1 MYYYLIY
8 NCVISMT
15 NLSGEEIEKLKLI
28 HPQKRYLRYLFL
40 AIGILIIFLGCLFT
54 FFGYNFGITL
64 NGFNLS
70 LIVNILIIIF
80 GGVITSKYYITPYY
94 IRENSLTY
102 KNMRDLR
109 EPVEDYV
116 KFNSF
121 VITRLIASILL
132 ILNGIISYAIFGV
145 GVGHTEEFGSAI
157 FLGGPSW
164 FYVTGFPML
173 MMGLGLLIYFILS
186 PFRGIFS
193 KSKNFLFFSEIRP
206 GFAWLTEIPKKDIEF
221 IRFQNNHT
229 GPKMAWI
236 ILMIPF
242 IVLQL
247 MTAIPLLAAENAG
260 PNFVLSMTFIVLSI
274 IDTIVLVVLVIFQQN
289 YFEIATKEKLYEMWF
304 SPIKLKN
311 QSLFKISFANF
322 LECSPNLRDVEANN
336 DDKVFSNI
344 KPTNFQLFKLVFGLF
359 LIAIALI
366 MFTQMTLFG
375 PQVWWFALMYGL
387 MLLVKAVLY
396 DFSKKNGD
404 LFKFNDK
411 SKEFWF
417 KRDFLHKFY
426 YTAAKKVES
435 LSVKKW
441 YRKID
446 FFDVFGICGLLV
458 FLTLQQLE
466 GWIAADTLTL
476 KIDNLISTLIWI
488 LVISSITFYLC
499 FPIDF
504 IEIKSPSITYRIQI
518 TLRLNGT
525 SRINRWIKNLKDFRK
540 EIMKPEMKNT
550 FLIRMGIILALIF
563 GSLIYMATY
572 YVIVF

>member
-1 MYYYLIY
+1 MTYL
-8 NCVISMT
+8 T
-15 NLSGEEIEKLKLI
+15 DEEIEKLKLI
-28 HPQKRYLRYLFL
+28 HPKKRYIRYLFL
-40 AIGILIIFLGCLFT
+40 AIGMLIIFLGCLFT
-54 FFGYNFGITL
+54 FIGYDFGITL
-64 NGFNLS
+64 NGSNLS

-80 GGVITSKYYITPYY
+80 GGIITSKYYITPYY
-94 IRENSLTY
+94 IRENSLTF
-102 KNMRDLR
+102 KKMRDLR
-109 EPVEDYV
+109 EPVEEYV

-121 VITRLIASILL
+121 AITRLMASILL
-132 ILNGIISYAIFGV
+132 ILNGLISYTIFGV
-145 GVGHTEEFGSAI
+145 DVGYEIEFGSAI
-157 FLGGPSW
+157 LFGGPSW

-173 MMGLGLLIYFILS
+173 ITGLGLLVYFILS

-206 GFAWLTEIPKKDIEF
+206 GFAWLSEIPKKDIEF

-229 GPKMAWI
+229 GPKLAWI
-236 ILMIPF
+236 ILIIPF

-247 MTAIPLLAAENAG
+247 MTAIPLLAAEKAG
-260 PNFVLSMTFIVLSI
+260 PEFVLSWTFIVLSI
-274 IDTIVLVVLVIFQQN
+274 IDIIVLVVLVIFQQN

-311 QSLFKISFANF
+311 QSHFKENFANF
-322 LECSPNLRDVEANN
+322 LECNPNLRDTETNG
-336 DDKVFSNI
+336 DDKVFSSVNS
-344 KPTNFQLFKLVFGLF
+344 TNFQLFKLIFGLF
-359 LIAIALI
+359 LITIALI
-366 MFTQMTLFG
+366 MLTQMVLFG

-387 MLLVKAVLY
+387 MLLVKTVFY

-404 LFKFNDK
+404 VFKYNEE
-411 SKEFWF
+411 SKEFRF
-417 KRDFLHKFY
+417 KRDFLHKFHY
-426 YTAAKKVES
+426 IAVNKVES
-435 LSVKKW
+435 LSIKKW

-476 KIDNLISTLIWI
+476 RIDNLISTLLWI
-488 LVISSITFYLC
+488 LVIAFIIFYLC

-504 IEIKSPSITYRIQI
+504 IEIKSPSITHRVQI
-518 TLRLNGT
+518 TQNLKEI
-525 SRINRWIKNLKDFRK
+525 SRITQCVKNLKNFPK

-563 GSLIYMATY
+563 GSLIYMAVY
-572 YVIVF
+572 FVFSF